1 MNREE
6 RRRAKAEAR
15 RRIRKEGPGKD
26 PLTMKERAS
35 RFFDGLSKAADQVHA
50 DFYARHPRW
59 FGEGMVSL
67 ARSIFESLRER
78 LENPEEETVTWREPL
93 LEVRFPVAFSP
104 NVGPLPLTAA
114 EGRPPF
120 LPEDFT
126 DENWKRLRKAFQEG
140 TGTEDPLV
148 KGAIERFAEFGSQ
161 ARELAFFLTATQGT
175 VFFKEGEEYTAAALK
190 NWAPDPPEGASPEE
204 LQTAFEKRCQ
214 PFVFSGPPPNETIRI
229 TGTTED
235 EKPFAVSAVLEVHP
249 LVVDVDA
256 EEAFYPVVG
265 GFVLEGE
272 GAELSTWE
280 KEDRGGFWES
290 LSQAL
295 DKLAESI
302 RKGDETEETSE
313 TGTIETGGIPSA
325 EAFGEPS
332 VFTAPP
338 PERRVFPV
346 SFGPALGDAG
356 ALALLDNLHAVRL
369 PAKRWSSLKS
379 WEDLVDTE
387 VQRIREEEGDAAFE
401 DLRVKTRNA
410 KARGPLLKR
419 RFRAGGLEVVDL
431 TAEAEKRLK
440 VREGLG
446 AGFRFMDRETG
457 TEYFVRLFQ
466 LGTGYLE
473 VGLSWHGLAG
483 PWVEEWRRDG
493 ERIAKEATL
502 QGRLFDELDERER
515 ERVELVVRR
524 FQSLEDG
531 RRLMEAI
538 LGQVGRQ
545 GRNPV
550 RIPAAALRE
559 LLDLQNDKDWR
570 SRIKGGLE
578 SLRACSFKVESFDTE
593 KVEGYGSFLS
603 AWWYQGAGGGAH
615 GEGDYFLNVE
625 PAFLGCLSVFESGRR
640 RLSSKGELVLYDFGK
655 KPTAE
660 ERKSLGWGADRR
672 KEGGKWTTRKR
683 TPVSTFV
690 RFDAG
695 RVFYNA
701 KAGLTDSQKRLV
713 AFLEREVTLRKD
725 TVSKVLGDH
734 KTRKAAQAKPRSA
747 EAHAPRLYGR
757 DFCPLLPERKLY
769 HGALGHFSRHA
780 ETGRSLYGTRTRS
793 SATGGPHTD
802 GLLSVLGHYLP
813 PGSAGDE
820 RRRLVFQALGDL
832 QAVVVDYLEG
842 VVAARGPG
850 GRWLTLEEASK
861 LPERELGRKT
871 KWFLFLPETWRE
883 DRKRKWE
890 EASGWNAT
898 EDPAEAERA
907 RAALVEKTVGI
918 PAEETGLSLLRHRL
932 RAARLDR
939 GLRLEDVGRLFEV
952 SKVTV
957 YQWELGPEP
966 DEETGKRGKRIP
978 PERVPLVTRWVET
991 GEPPTPE
998 ELASL
1003 KTRRPGVNPETGKP
1017 RRGVAGGES

>member
-6 RRRAKAEAR
+6 RRRAKAEAKR
-15 RRIRKEGPGKD
+15 RLREEGKD
-26 PLTMKERAS
+26 QDPLAMKARATLVLDALMKAKEEMD
-35 RFFDGLSKAADQVHA
+35 RHFFDQ
-50 DFYARHPRW
+50 HPQW
-59 FGEGMVSL
+59 FGEGMIDL
-67 ARSIFESLRER
+67 ARYVFESLRER
-78 LENPEEETVTWREPL
+78 LENPEEKDVTWREPL

-104 NVGPLPLTAA
+104 NIGPLPLGAT
-114 EGRPPF
+114 EGPPF
-120 LPEDFT
+120 FPEDFT
-126 DENWKRLRKAFQEG
+126 DENWKRLQRAFKEG
-140 TGTEDPLV
+140 EGTEDPLV
-148 KGAIERFAEFGSQ
+148 KGAIERFGELGSQ
-161 ARELAFFLTATQGT
+161 GRELLLFLEATHGA

-204 LQTAFEKRCQ
+204 LQAAFEKLCQ
-214 PFVFSGPPPNETIRI
+214 PFTLPGIGLTGDVDGSPFSG
-229 TGTTED
+229 
-235 EKPFAVSAVLEVHP
+235 SAVVEVHP

-265 GFVLEGE
+265 GLVLEGE
-272 GAELSTWE
+272 GADLSRWE
-280 KEDRGGFWES
+280 EADRGSFWES
-290 LSQAL
+290 LFKAL
-295 DKLAESI
+295 DELAESV
-302 RKGDETEETSE
+302 RKGGETGETSG
-313 TGTIETGGIPSA
+313 TGTIEAAGIPSA
-325 EAFGEPS
+325 ESFGEPS
-332 VFTAPP
+332 VFTTPP
-338 PERRVFPV
+338 PERRTFPLA
-346 SFGPALGDAG
+346 FGPALGDAG

-379 WEDLVDTE
+379 WEDLVE
-387 VQRIREEEGDAAFE
+387 AEAARILEEEGGDAFD

-419 RFRAGGLEVVDL
+419 RFRSGGLEVVEL

-446 AGFRFMDRETG
+446 TGFRYMDRETRA
-457 TEYFVRLFQ
+457 EYFVRLFQ
-466 LGTGYLE
+466 LGAGYLE

-493 ERIAKEATL
+493 EREAKEAEKRTR
-502 QGRLFDELDERER
+502 QGLLFDELDERER

-531 RRLMEAI
+531 RRLMEAV

-550 RIPAAALRE
+550 RIPAAAFRE
-559 LLDLQNDKDWR
+559 LLGLQNDKDWR

-625 PAFLGCLSVFESGRR
+625 PTFLGCLSVFESGRR

-660 ERKSLGWGADRR
+660 EKKSLGWGTDRK
-672 KEGGKWTTRKR
+672 KEGGKWTHRKR
-683 TPVSTFV
+683 TPTSTFA

-701 KAGLTDSQKRLV
+701 KAGLTDHQKRLV

-725 TVSKVLGDH
+725 TVSNVLGDH
-734 KTRKAAQAKPRSA
+734 KARKASQAKTRDA
-747 EAHAPRLYGR
+747 KALAPRLYGR
-757 DFCPLLPERKLY
+757 DFCPLLPEGRLY
-769 HGALGHFSRHA
+769 HGALGHFSRNA

-793 SATGGPHTD
+793 TDTGGPHTD
-802 GLLSVLGHYLP
+802 GLVSVLGYYLP
-813 PGSAGDE
+813 PGSAGEE

-898 EDPAEAERA
+898 EDLAEAERA
-907 RAALVEKTVGI
+907 RAALVEKTPAP

-939 GLRLEDVGRLFEV
+939 GLRLEDVGRLFGV
-952 SKVTV
+952 SKMSIHH
-957 YQWELGPEP
+957 WELGPEP
-966 DEETGKRGKRIP
+966 DEETGRRGKRIP
-978 PERVPLVTRWVET
+978 HERVPLVTRWVET

-998 ELASL
+998 ELAAL
-1003 KTRRPGVNPETGKP
+1003 KTRRQGVNPETGKP
-1017 RRGVAGGES
+1017 WKGGE